1 MWGGGALY
9 RVFWLLISVGLC
21 VCVSLVCLCVC
32 FAPSFAPASA
42 GFAVPT
48 TAAHAH
54 CYRFLKIIFKFF
66 DRRLFVNRVW
76 RPGSLEWRRWLRE
89 RFASRPRRVCAGFV
103 QARLL
108 GQLPRRLTE
117 FLPGFTRRSVRDQ
130 RTRRPWLDSAAA
142 IFRGVS
148 TLPPFKVASRGT

>member
-21 VCVSLVCLCVC
+21 VCVSLVCVC